1 MELTQTTFTV
11 GKYKGQHLERVLK
24 DRSYCRWLIKQ
35 EWFKTGYEYLHNRI
49 ADYDPTVYFLKRGE
63 GGEGGEGEFVD
74 TYKYFNLV
82 PPGEVEVDLTD
93 DERTC
98 YAYYVDTVDNLR
110 ARIREREA
118 NGDENI
124 YAVKAPVK
132 WLQKFEQESEL
143 PRSAFKDF
151 MTSYD
156 LPNIT
161 YIVED
166 IKKEGG
172 IEYKGAKSF
181 LIAKERSEKQ
191 EAYWEEILKKA
202 YDEDLGTQYK
212 YKDCC
217 FDFICIPSKTIFE
230 CKLGFKDLL
239 TEQYKKYRIALC
251 EYKIVYLIG
260 YSILVSI
267 SEGKIYTTD
276 VQSVIEYQAMTSIP
290 SSHHTPFDPMFST
303 FEVVEIHEV
312 QTWFTEKPNAEQQRA
327 IENNGKQQRDDTMS
341 PVQGPSSDR
350 DQL

>member
-1 MELTQTTFTV
+1 MGIETAV
-11 GKYKGQHLERVLK
+11 E
-24 DRSYCRWLIKQ
+24 
-35 EWFKTGYEYLHNRI
+35 
-49 ADYDPTVYFLKRGE
+49 GE
-63 GGEGGEGEFVD
+63 GGEGGEGGGEFVD

-82 PPGEVEVDLTD
+82 PPGEVEIDLTD

-124 YAVKAPVK
+124 YDVKAPVK

-161 YIVED
+161 NIVED

-212 YKDCC
+212 YKNCC
-217 FDFICIPSKTIFE
+217 FDFVSIPTKTIFE
-230 CKLGFKDLL
+230 CKLGLKDFDNA
-239 TEQYKKYRIALC
+239 QYRKYRIALD
-251 EYKIVYLIG
+251 EYRLVYIIG
-260 YSILVSI
+260 YDCVINVFA
-267 SEGKIYTTD
+267 GVIYTTAIGD
-276 VQSVIEYQAMTSIP
+276 YEIYQQEIPTMKRPSKFDELIKDFSVV
-290 SSHHTPFDPMFST
+290 HVDDLST
-303 FEVVEIHEV
+303 LFGYKASVTHE
-312 QTWFTEKPNAEQQRA
+312 
-327 IENNGKQQRDDTMS
+327 
-341 PVQGPSSDR
+341 
-350 DQL
+350 